1 MFNIDAI
8 DIHDLLDAIPCAGT
22 TYTEWAE
29 VGMALKEEGYPLEL
43 WDQWSATDPAR
54 YKAGECARKWR
65 TFRGASG
72 ASPVAGGTIYQMA
85 VERGYRPPKDDEE
98 GFVFGWDDN
107 VSLSGIVRPEYVDH
121 KDVSH
126 KGDWDPVRE
135 MTRYLETLFERSDY
149 VGYVV
154 DSYENEK
161 KKFIPANKGVYSR
174 TAGEL
179 LDELAKCKG
188 DTTRVFGTPSPQGGA
203 WIRFNPLDGHGV
215 GNTNVTAYRYAL
227 VECDDMDIGLQRG
240 MYEELQLPIKLMVHS
255 GGKSLHAIVKI
266 DADDAAEYR
275 KRVDYLYKVCKD
287 NGLIIDTQN
296 RNPSRLSRLPGVM
309 RDGKRQY
316 IVSGE
321 CGQPTWSA
329 WVEYIAAV
337 KDDLPDTDSLADQW
351 DHMPPLAEELIEGVL
366 RKGHKMLLA
375 GPSKAGKSFLQIELA
390 ICIAEGKP
398 WLGWPCAQGRVMYV
412 NLELDKASCFH
423 RFKDV
428 YEAMGFAPDNIR
440 NIDIWNLRGKT
451 VPMDKLAP
459 MLIRRA
465 KKHDY
470 VAIIIDPIY
479 KVLTGD
485 ENSASEMAKFCN
497 QFDKICAE
505 IECATIYC
513 HHHSKGLQG
522 GKVSMD
528 RASGSGVFARDP
540 DAQVDMIELPLSDA
554 ALAQK
559 RFSADIEA
567 IERWIHEH
575 YPAWNIL
582 EAMGDYSN
590 VDEAFTNTVT
600 YLADH
605 VALTSLDRDIIAQNL
620 RDVIDAADSS
630 TGTVTAWRL
639 EGTLRE
645 FPKFPPK
652 NVWFDYPR
660 HTLDDSGVLA
670 DIKPESDKPAWQKK
684 ERKKKPKSDPDE
696 MNNQDILEAAFAGLE
711 MTMDDPDEGV
721 EIARLVDA
729 VEHAG
734 YKFKADTPMSSRKRT
749 VGTWIKK
756 AGSGFIKDEKGI
768 VRRGENRVKTG

>member
-1 MFNIDAI
+1 MFNIEAI

-22 TYTEWAE
+22 TYAEWAE

-43 WDQWSATDPAR
+43 WDEWSATDTAR
-54 YKAGECARKWR
+54 YKPGECAKKWR
-65 TFRGASG
+65 SFKGGYG

-85 VERGYRPPKDDEE
+85 VERGYRPPRDDED

-107 VSLSGIVRPEYVDH
+107 VSLSGIVRPEYVER

-126 KGDWDPVRE
+126 VGDWDPVRE

-149 VGYVV
+149 VGYVNE
-154 DSYENEK
+154 SYENEK
-161 KKFIPANKGVYSR
+161 GKFIPANKGVYGR

-188 DTTRVFGTPSPQGGA
+188 DTTRVFGATNPKGGA
-203 WIRFNPLDGHGV
+203 WIRFNPLDGQGV
-215 GNTNVTAYRYAL
+215 GNANVTAFRYAL
-227 VECDDMDIGLQRG
+227 VESDNMDITLQRG
-240 MYEELQLPIKLMVHS
+240 MYEELQLPIKLMIHS

-287 NGLIIDTQN
+287 NGIVIDTQN

-309 RDGKRQY
+309 RNGNRQY

-321 CGQPTWSA
+321 CGQSSWQA
-329 WVEYIAAV
+329 WVEHIAAV
-337 KDDLPDTDSLADQW
+337 KDDLPDTESLADKW
-351 DHMPPLAEELIEGVL
+351 TNMPPLAEELIQGVL

-398 WLGWPCAQGRVMYV
+398 WLGWNCAQGRVMYV
-412 NLELDKASCFH
+412 NLELDEASCFH

-428 YEAMGFAPDNIR
+428 YEALGFAPDNIK

-465 KKHDY
+465 RKHDY
-470 VAIIIDPIY
+470 VAVIIDPIY

-505 IECATIYC
+505 IQCATIYC

-540 DAQVDMIELPLSDA
+540 DAQLDMIELPLSDA

-559 RFSADIEA
+559 KYEAGIEV
-567 IERWIHEH
+567 IRQWIRDNHPDWH
-575 YPAWNIL
+575 L
-582 EAMGDYSN
+582 QEAMGDYSN
-590 VDEAFTNTVT
+590 PTEALNNTMK
-600 YLADH
+600 LLGEK
-605 VALTSLDRDIIAQNL
+605 VAMTSLDRDILFNNL
-620 RDVIDAADSS
+620 QCAIDAAGQSA
-630 TGTVTAWRL
+630 TTATAWRI

-645 FPKFPPK
+645 FPKFAPK
-652 NVWFDYPR
+652 NLWFDYPR
-660 HTLDDSGVLA
+660 HILDESGVLA
-670 DIKPESDKPAWQKK
+670 DIRPEAEKPAWQKK
-684 ERKKKPKSDPDE
+684 ERKKKPKTDPEE
-696 MNNQDILEAAFAGLE
+696 MNNQEILEAAFSGLE
-711 MTMDDPDEGV
+711 MTMDDPNEGV

-756 AGSGFIKDEKGI
+756 VGSGFIKDEKGI
-768 VRRGENRVKTG
+768 VRRG